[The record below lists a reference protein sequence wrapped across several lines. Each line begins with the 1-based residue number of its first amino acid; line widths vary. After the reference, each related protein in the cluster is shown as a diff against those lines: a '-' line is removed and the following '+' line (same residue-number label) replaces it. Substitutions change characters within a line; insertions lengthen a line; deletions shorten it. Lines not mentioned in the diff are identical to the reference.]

1 MIKKNEPDPRL
12 APRIRLGTYGE
23 GVYPSDFKDILPHKA
38 VCVNN
43 GYALIIT
50 AGTVYLLL
58 YCSRLKHGGSVMDYS
73 NFWRMDN
80 YSHSDL
86 GAAERLNEMMR
97 AGEMVSMMYVEDEKS
112 PDVGDWLGYTGIVWA
127 PISNEYMK
135 MQVDKMVAM
144 VLQSAKNA
152 YFALKKQ
159 MTEGTNKPDSTV
171 NDEKSNAEME
181 TNLKKIWKEI
191 VGPAEKFAQHYNS
204 QAGVNNVIKA
214 FRRKAPHCKGYKHFD
229 ADDFKI
235 NVINGYLDLRTG
247 KLEPHSTSHMCRKCM
262 NASFGTVDDDFY
274 TNVFL
279 PFMITYF
286 PNLETTF
293 VYFAKLLGY
302 CLTGDTSEQKLF
314 FLYGSGKN
322 GKSAIT
328 NLILY
333 TWGDYGG
340 VVPTGALL
348 SSKGDGAGEAPSPM
362 IDRLEGMRLVLAHEI
377 PASMRKLNE
386 EKVKTLTGDAVITTR
401 TLNKGGHEWLPKM
414 KIFLDLND
422 MPEISD
428 PTAVSLRRRIR
439 AIPFRAKFDGNSAF
453 MHMERDV
460 RYRDALLRFA
470 VEGLQ
475 QRGTSM
481 LDNWTGEWDDAQG
494 LPKDMLEALREYY
507 ENSDTVTPFLTEFMK
522 ISKNGND
529 FVSVSRMYQYY
540 CEENGKAMTVKSFGM
555 KLNQIL
561 PKYGCTPAIRYEGLA
576 KRRGWAGIKERT
588 ANDCDAGSGLQDTD
602 GNNVSDENSTGC
614 SVSVPETDL
623 FADD

>member
-1 MIKKNEPDPRL
+1 MNYE
-12 APRIRLGTYGE
+12 
-23 GVYPSDFKDILPHKA
+23 
-38 VCVNN
+38 
-43 GYALIIT
+43 
-50 AGTVYLLL
+50 
-58 YCSRLKHGGSVMDYS
+58 
-73 NFWRMDN
+73 NFWRMEN

-86 GAAERLNEMMR
+86 GAAERLAEMMK
-97 AGEMVSMMYVEDEKS
+97 AGEMVNMIYIEDEKS
-112 PDVGDWLGYTGIVWA
+112 PDVGDWLGYNGIVWA

-159 MTEGTNKPDSTV
+159 MTEGANRPDGTA
-171 NDEKSNAEME
+171 NDEKSNDEME
-181 TNLKKIWKEI
+181 KNLNKIWNKV
-191 VGPAEKFAQHYNS
+191 VGPAVKFAQHYNS

-214 FRRKAPHCKGYKHFD
+214 FRRKAPHCKGYKLFD

-235 NVINGYLDLRTG
+235 NVKNGYLDLRTG
-247 KLEPHSTSHMCRKCM
+247 KLEPHSPSHLCRKCM

-274 TNVFL
+274 KNVFL
-279 PFMITYF
+279 PFMLMYF

-414 KIFLDLND
+414 KIILDLND
-422 MPEISD
+422 MPDVSD
-428 PTAVSLRRRIR
+428 PTAISLRRRIR
-439 AIPFRAKFDGNSAF
+439 AIPFRAKFEGNSIY
-453 MHMERDV
+453 MHMERDK
-460 RYRDALLRFA
+460 RFRDALLRFA

-475 QRGTSM
+475 QKGNAM
-481 LDNWTGEWDDAQG
+481 LDDWTGEWDDGKG
-494 LPKDMLEALREYY
+494 LPTAMLEALREYY
-507 ENSDTVTPFLTEFMK
+507 DKSDTVTPFLTEYMV
-522 ISKNGND
+522 ITGNAND
-529 FVSVSRMYQYY
+529 FVSVNHMYQYF
-540 CEENGKAMTVKSFGM
+540 CDENGKTLTIKSFGM
-555 KLNQIL
+555 QLNKIL
-561 PKYGCTPAIRYEGLA
+561 PSYGCEYVSRVECCGI
-576 KRRGWAGIKERT
+576 KRRGWSGIRERRL
-588 ANDCDAGSGLQDTD
+588 NDNEEENGQHNEEPAVIT
-602 GNNVSDENSTGC
+602 NNNSTGVDI
-614 SVSVPETDL
+614 SALQIDL
-623 FADD
+623 FESEQ